1 MAKYLILG
9 SYTSAAWAAQVKN
22 PQNRMEIVKPAIER
36 LGGTFDSAYMAF
48 GDHDIVG
55 IVDMPDNVTA
65 AAMSIGLTAG
75 GGLNSL
81 KTVPLLEFSEGLEAI
96 KKAGELTYTAPGQ

>member
-1 MAKYLILG
+1 MPKYLILG

-22 PQNRMEIVKPAIER
+22 PQNRMEVVRPEIER

-75 GGLNSL
+75 GGLKSL
-81 KTVPLLEFSEGLEAI
+81 KTLPLMEFSEGLEAV
-96 KKAGELTYTAPGQ
+96 KKAGEMTYTPPSE

>member
-1 MAKYLILG
+1 MGKYLILG
-9 SYTSAAWAAQVKN
+9 SYTSAAWAAQIEN
-22 PQNRMEIVKPAIER
+22 PQNRMEVVKPAIER

-55 IVDMPDNVTA
+55 IVDMPNNVTA

-75 GGLNSL
+75 GGLKSL
-81 KTVPLLEFSEGLEAI
+81 KTVPLLEFSEGLEAV
-96 KKAGELTYTAPGQ
+96 KKAGEMTYRAPGQ

>member
-22 PQNRMEIVKPAIER
+22 PQNRMEVVRPDVER
-36 LGGTFDSAYMAF
+36 LGGTFDTAYMAF
-48 GDHDIVG
+48 GDHDFVG
-55 IVDMPDNVTA
+55 IVDMPANVTA

-75 GGLNSL
+75 GGLKSL
-81 KTVPLLEFSEGLEAI
+81 KSVPLMEFSEGLEAV
-96 KKAGELTYTAPGQ
+96 KKAGEMIYRPPGQ

>member
-1 MAKYLILG
+1 MPKYLILG

-22 PQNRMEIVKPAIER
+22 PQNRMEVVRPAIER

-65 AAMSIGLTAG
+65 AAGSLAVGAG
-75 GGLNSL
+75 GAGRSSITVLITPEEMDQAAQ
-81 KTVPLLEFSEGLEAI
+81 KTVNYRP
-96 KKAGELTYTAPGQ
+96 PGQ

>member
-9 SYTSAAWAAQVKN
+9 SYTSTAWAAQVKN
-22 PQNRMEIVKPAIER
+22 PQNRMEVVKPAIER

-65 AAMSIGLTAG
+65 AATTTAKRLNCRIARHCRNSI
-75 GGLNSL
+75 
-81 KTVPLLEFSEGLEAI
+81 K
-96 KKAGELTYTAPGQ
+96 